1 MTTFTTA
8 EVAEQLR
15 IGVRKVRKVAASIGA
30 GINVGGT
37 AGYRYTQSDV
47 DALWDAMRPAQP
59 VERRRKRRT
68 S

>member
-15 IGVRKVRKVAASIGA
+15 ISPRKVRKQSATLGL

-37 AGYRYTQSDV
+37 AGYRYNQADV
-47 DALWDAMRPAQP
+47 DALWDSMRPVQT
-59 VERRRKRRT
+59 VERRRKRR
-68 S
+68 SA

>member
-15 IGVRKVRKVAASIGA
+15 IGTRKVRKVAASIGA

-37 AGYRYTQSDV
+37 AGYRYTQTDV
-47 DALWDAMRPAQP
+47 DAMWDAMRPAQP
-59 VERRRKRRT
+59 ITPRRKRR
-68 S
+68 SA

>member
-15 IGVRKVRKVAASIGA
+15 ISPRKVRKQCAALGL

-37 AGYRYTQSDV
+37 AGYRYNQSDV
-47 DALWDAMRPAQP
+47 DALWESMRPSQP
-59 VERRRKRRT
+59 VERRRKRRA
-68 S
+68 

>member
-15 IGVRKVRKVAASIGA
+15 ISSRKVRKQSAELGL

-37 AGYRYTQSDV
+37 AGYRYNQADV
-47 DALWDAMRPAQP
+47 DALWESMRPVQHVAP
-59 VERRRKRRT
+59 KRRRR
-68 S
+68 SS